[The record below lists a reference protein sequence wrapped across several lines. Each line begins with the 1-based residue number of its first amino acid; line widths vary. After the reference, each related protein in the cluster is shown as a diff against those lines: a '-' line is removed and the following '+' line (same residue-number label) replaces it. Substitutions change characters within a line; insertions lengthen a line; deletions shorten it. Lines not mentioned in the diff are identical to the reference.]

1 MRTMF
6 AASAMAIAVVAS
18 GCTFQLRDPGVS
30 ASCGPLNYEVNTN
43 GYDLGSAQRQAI
55 DQAFDEYAT
64 LVGRTAT
71 ALGDTTATIADH
83 TANDPVLVEIN
94 WPSDAPEKLGFASPD
109 IVDNTYTS
117 GWIYLNPSLA
127 QAPPGLIRRLTLHE
141 IGHLSG
147 LDDVSDPAELMDPS
161 LPVDHYGS
169 GDMLGLTVTHNGGCE
184 GSTLTHTL
192 IAQAAAQEQAATSN
206 QKVNP

>member
-1 MRTMF
+1 MRTKF

-71 ALGDTTATIADH
+71 DLGDTVATAVDH
-83 TANDPVLVEIN
+83 KVGDPVLVEIK
-94 WPSDAPEKLGFASPD
+94 WPSDAPDKLGFASPD
-109 IVDNTYTS
+109 IVDDTYTS
-117 GWIYLNPSLA
+117 GWIYLNPSVAL
-127 QAPPGLIRRLTLHE
+127 APPGLIRRLTLHE
-141 IGHLSG
+141 IGHLVG
-147 LDDVSDPAELMDPS
+147 LDDVADTTELMDPS
-161 LPVDHYGS
+161 LPVDHFGS
-169 GDMLGLTVTHNGGCE
+169 GDMIGLFVTHGGGCE
-184 GSTLTHTL
+184 GSTLTRTL
-192 IAQAAAQEQAATSN
+192 IAQAAANNDAAKSN
-206 QKVNP
+206 Q